1 VSTEPLTR
9 SEDPDGSS
17 DPEDVTAPEDDA
29 VAGDITDHDGD
40 EAGDESDEAPVE
52 PQQRLIPLVTAVLA
66 GLLALAV
73 GFAAGFFLGTPNYPG
88 DDSPE
93 AGFARD
99 MSVHH
104 AQAVEMGMI
113 GWQRATLPEI
123 RTLAYDI
130 ATTQQAQIGLMRGWL
145 DKWGLSPSSEQS
157 AMSWMDHGHLNADGL
172 MPGMATPVQIEQLK
186 VGEGAHIDIQFCRL
200 MIDHHTGG
208 VHMAEEV
215 IKRTDDHE
223 VRELA
228 EGMIRAQQAE
238 ITTLNNLLAIAQSG
252 P

>member
-1 VSTEPLTR
+1 VSAEPVTRSDDTGESTEL
-9 SEDPDGSS
+9 
-17 DPEDVTAPEDDA
+17 
-29 VAGDITDHDGD
+29 
-40 EAGDESDEAPVE
+40 DEAPPAAE
-52 PQQRLIPLVTAVLA
+52 RRRGLTPVTAAVLA

-73 GFAAGFFLGTPNYPG
+73 GFAAGFFLGNPQYPG

-104 AQAVEMGMI
+104 AQAVEMSMVA
-113 GWQRATLPEI
+113 WQKARLPEV

-145 DKWGLSPSSEQS
+145 DKWGLSPSSERP
-157 AMSWMDHGHLNADGL
+157 AMSWMDHGHLGPDGL
-172 MPGMATPVQIEQLK
+172 MPGMATSEEIQQLK
-186 VGEGAHIDIQFCRL
+186 VSEGAQVDVLFCKL
-200 MIDHHTGG
+200 MIDHHVGG

-215 IKRTDDHE
+215 MKSTDDAE

-228 EGMIRAQQAE
+228 DGMVRAQEME
-238 ITTLNNLLAIAQSG
+238 IKTLRNLLAIAEAG

>member
-1 VSTEPLTR
+1 MSTEPVTR
-9 SEDPDGSS
+9 PDDTG
-17 DPEDVTAPEDDA
+17 
-29 VAGDITDHDGD
+29 
-40 EAGDESDEAPVE
+40 ESDELDEVPPAAEGRRGLTPV
-52 PQQRLIPLVTAVLA
+52 TAAVLA

-73 GFAAGFFLGTPNYPG
+73 GFAAGFFLGKPHYPG

-104 AQAVEMGMI
+104 AQAVEMSMVA
-113 GWQRATLPEI
+113 WQKARLPEV

-130 ATTQQAQIGLMRGWL
+130 ATTQQTQIGLMRGWL
-145 DKWGLSPSSEQS
+145 DKWGLSPSSERP
-157 AMSWMDHGHLNADGL
+157 AMSWMDHGHLGPDGL
-172 MPGMATPVQIEQLK
+172 MPGMATPEEIQQLK
-186 VGEGAHIDIQFCRL
+186 VSEGAQVDILFCKL
-200 MIDHHTGG
+200 MIDHHVGG

-215 IKRTDDHE
+215 VKSTDDAE

-228 EGMIRAQQAE
+228 DGMVIAQENE
-238 ITTLNNLLAIAQSG
+238 IKTLRNLLAIAEAG

>member
-1 VSTEPLTR
+1 MSAEPVTR
-9 SEDPDGSS
+9 S
-17 DPEDVTAPEDDA
+17 DDT
-29 VAGDITDHDGD
+29 G
-40 EAGDESDEAPVE
+40 ESDSFDEV
-52 PQQRLIPLVTAVLA
+52 PLAAEGRRGLTSVTTAVLA

-73 GFAAGFFLGTPNYPG
+73 GFAAGFFLGNPNYPG

-104 AQAVEMGMI
+104 AQAVEMSMVA
-113 GWQRATLPEI
+113 WQKARLPEV

-130 ATTQQAQIGLMRGWL
+130 VTTQQTQIGLMRGWL
-145 DKWGLSPSSEQS
+145 DKWELSPSSKRP
-157 AMSWMDHGHLNADGL
+157 AMSWMDHGHLGPDGL
-172 MPGMATPVQIEQLK
+172 MPGMATAEEIQQLK
-186 VGEGAHIDIQFCRL
+186 VSEGAQVDILYCKL
-200 MIDHHTGG
+200 MIDHHVAG

-215 IKRTDDHE
+215 MKSTDDTE

-228 EGMIRAQQAE
+228 DGMVRAQEME
-238 ITTLNNLLAIAQSG
+238 IKTLRNLLAIAEAG